1 MTQTLRDTVVG
12 FIIAGLAL
20 TAFLVMGGG
29 AYGRAPIGIADPGAM
44 VGWALPFSKVLND
57 ISAVM
62 VIGFLAAAAFL
73 LPSSDDEVQGLSV
86 QAVRL
91 ASRWATVWA
100 VVSVLYFFLLLSGDI
115 FGKPL
120 TDIAWADITGF
131 LGFSEGRAILLQALG
146 AAVIAVATRFTLG
159 IRSVAGMLGVSLATL
174 APIALTGHSASSGS
188 HDLATT
194 SLYLHV
200 LGVTLWVGGLAALGW
215 VAIRGSKRLEPAVA
229 RYSTLALWSFVVV
242 AVSGLVNAAVRLRSF
257 GDVFGT
263 SYGLLV
269 VAKVV
274 ALVAL
279 GAFGVRQRR
288 RIVAA
293 GSGFVRLATT
303 ELFVMAA
310 AIGLAVA
317 LSRTPTPVGDRVLQT
332 PAEELLGGPLPP
344 VPTVLRLLWGWSG
357 NGVGLAIVGLGVAL
371 YLRGVLTMRRRGD
384 AWPVGRT
391 ISWFAGMV
399 VIAWATFGGLGEY
412 SHVLFSAHM
421 ASHMMLSMVAP
432 IFLALGAPMTL
443 ALRTLPGPRQP
454 GEVSPR
460 AILLSFLQSRFSRV
474 VTHPVV
480 GPVLFVGSLYGL
492 YFTGIFEALMSNH
505 LGHAIMEIHFLA
517 VGLLFYYVLIG
528 IDPSPHSL
536 APIAR
541 FGALLVTVPFHAFF
555 AIAVMSSNTVFA
567 LDYWREI
574 DRPYRTD
581 LLADQYLGGG
591 MAWAM
596 GEIPLVLVMVAILSQ
611 WFRSDSREAKRFDRS
626 EDRSEDAALEA
637 YNARLRDLAEHGKRR
652 DPNQ

>member
-1 MTQTLRDTVVG
+1 MTQTLRDTLVG
-12 FIIAGLAL
+12 FIIAGLTL

-29 AYGRAPIGIADPGAM
+29 AYGKAPIGIADPGVL

-57 ISAVM
+57 VAAVM

-73 LPSSDDEVQGLSV
+73 VPSTDDEVQGLSV

-100 VVSVLYFFLLLSGDI
+100 VVSVVYFFLLLSGDI

-120 TDIAWADITGF
+120 TDVAWADITGF

-242 AVSGLVNAAVRLRSF
+242 GVSGLVNAAVRLRSLA
-257 GDVFGT
+257 DVFGT

-332 PAEELLGGPLPP
+332 PAEELLGGPLPAA
-344 VPTVLRLLWGWSG
+344 PTVLRLLWGWSG
-357 NGVGLAIVGLGVAL
+357 NGVGLAIVALGVAL
-371 YLRGVLTMRRRGD
+371 YLRGVVAMRRRGD
-384 AWPVGRT
+384 AWPIGRT
-391 ISWFAGMV
+391 ISWTVGMV

-505 LGHAIMEIHFLA
+505 LGHAVMEVHFLA

-528 IDPSPHSL
+528 IDPSPHAL
-536 APIAR
+536 APVAR

-567 LDYWREI
+567 LDYWRDI

-596 GEIPLVLVMVAILSQ
+596 GEIPLVLVMVAILFQ
-611 WFRSDSREAKRFDRS
+611 WFRSDSREAKRFDRA
-626 EDRSEDAALEA
+626 EDRTEDAALEA